1 MNPVRSHIR
10 IFWRALFILILLGT
24 AWFFYKEMRGNWEA
38 LQLADLQ
45 VRTWGV
51 LIALALVVASYFL
64 VTVVWYYGV
73 NAHPSSET
81 VSLTESYAI
90 INTAQM
96 TKYLPGKI
104 WSYTLQTILTARK
117 GVSSSYL
124 LYLNLLIALSLIFS
138 ACLFGTMFVVAY
150 SHRIPRALSV
160 PMFLA
165 FSAAYFGFVFLNGS
179 VFKVIVQLGNRVFRR
194 DVVFF
199 ELPLPFLLKMQA
211 ALLFSNILFG
221 LAGFAACYGIGQ
233 DIPVE
238 MAFPVSA
245 ATLFSDIVGFVMFL
259 SPGGLGIREGTMFVL
274 LDGITGKRVAL
285 LLPLA
290 LRIITMASDFMLG
303 VTGFVLLQ
311 KCKRK
316 K

>member
-10 IFWRALFILILLGT
+10 NFWRALFILILLWT
-24 AWFFYKEMRGNWEA
+24 VWFFYKEISGNWEA

-45 VRTWGV
+45 VRTCGV

-73 NAHPSSET
+73 NAHPSGET
-81 VSLTESYAI
+81 VSLMESYAI

-104 WSYTLQTILTARK
+104 WSYTLQTILTARR

-138 ACLFGTMFVVAY
+138 ACLFGTMFIVAY
-150 SHRIPRALSV
+150 SRRIPGALSV
-160 PMFLA
+160 PMLLA
-165 FSAAYFGFVFLNGS
+165 FSAAYFGFAFLNGR
-179 VFKVIVQLGNRVFRR
+179 VFKVIVQLVNRVFRR
-194 DVVFF
+194 DFVFF

-221 LAGFAACYGIGQ
+221 LAGFAVCYGIGH

-245 ATLFSDIVGFVMFL
+245 ATLFSDILGFVMFL
-259 SPGGLGIREGTMFVL
+259 SPGGLGIREGAMFVL
-274 LDGITGKRVAL
+274 LDGIIGKRVAL

-290 LRIITMASDFMLG
+290 LRIITMASDLMLG